1 MKSKKY
7 KLNFKDLSK
16 GVFMTIGTTIVGLTS
31 TSVISGIFPEI
42 ADFIN
47 MGKVGL
53 LSGVVYLGKNYFSN
67 SNDELLK
74 SEPNG

>member
-1 MKSKKY
+1 MKSKYK
-7 KLNFKDLSK
+7 KLNLKDLSR
-16 GVFMTIGTTIVGLTS
+16 GTFMTIGTTLVGLAS
-31 TSVISGIFPEI
+31 TSVTNGVFPAL

-53 LSGVVYLGKNYFSN
+53 LSGAVYLAKNYFTN

-74 SEPNG
+74 PEQNG

>member
-1 MKSKKY
+1 MKSKYK
-7 KLNFKDLSK
+7 KLNIKDLSK
-16 GVFMTIGTTIVGLTS
+16 GAFMTIGTTIVGLLS
-31 TSVISGIFPEI
+31 TSVISGIFPAI

-53 LSGVVYLGKNYFSN
+53 LSGGVYLAKNYFTN

-74 SEPNG
+74 SESNG

>member
-1 MKSKKY
+1 
-7 KLNFKDLSK
+7 
-16 GVFMTIGTTIVGLTS
+16 MTIGTTIVGLTS

>member
-1 MKSKKY
+1 MKSKYK

-16 GVFMTIGTTIVGLTS
+16 GVFMTIGTTLVGLAS
-31 TSVISGIFPEI
+31 TSVSSGIFPAL
-42 ADFIN
+42 ADLLN

-53 LSGVVYLGKNYFSN
+53 LSGAVYLGKNYFTN

-74 SEPNG
+74 PENK